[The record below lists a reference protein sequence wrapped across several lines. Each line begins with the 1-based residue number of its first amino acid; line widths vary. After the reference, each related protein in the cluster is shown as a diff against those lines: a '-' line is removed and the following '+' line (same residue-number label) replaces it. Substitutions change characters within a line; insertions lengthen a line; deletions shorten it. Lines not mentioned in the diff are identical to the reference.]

1 MQQGASQVTLS
12 GFDTFS
18 IFASITSII
27 LGIVAIWLSVLFYKM
42 SDKSAKESEKSALS
56 IEASVKKLEV
66 LFDKLYS
73 GTFDMMKDT
82 VTDMRKHVYG
92 SSNDMQNDNDKIE
105 EEINKKTLLEVAATI
120 EEIKSSQK
128 TDTDLQRIIMNV
140 IESSKN
146 NEKIVKSNIIRDEIL
161 SYLKVKGKAS
171 FDEVEDYLI
180 GKGLLKTNE
189 ATFFDE
195 LERMTKEGLVNNI
208 FESKDGN
215 GFVRISSIL
224 YLL

>member
-1 MQQGASQVTLS
+1 MQQGTIQATLS

-18 IFASITSII
+18 IFASITSIV

-42 SDKSAKESEKSALS
+42 SDKSARESEKSAHS
-56 IEASVKKLEV
+56 IEASVKKLEI

-82 VTDMRKHVYG
+82 VTDMRKHVYSR
-92 SSNDMQNDNDKIE
+92 SSEIQNDNDKIQK
-105 EEINKKTLLEVAATI
+105 EINERTLLEVAATV

-128 TDTDLQRIIMNV
+128 TDAELQEIIMDI

-146 NEKIVKSNIIRDEIL
+146 NEKIIKRDIIIDEVI

-171 FDEVEDYLI
+171 FGEVNEYLE
-180 GKGLLKTNE
+180 GKGLFKENQSS
-189 ATFFDE
+189 FYFE
-195 LERMTKEGLVNNI
+195 LEKMTEEGLVNDI
-208 FESKDGN
+208 FQREDGKN
-215 GFVRISSIL
+215 RVYHDSIL